1 MPKAEVGGTKWLGN
15 KMKAKGLQ
23 RLRWYCTPCEKQ
35 CRDENGFKQHTMSEG
50 HVRNMTL
57 VGENS
62 KSFIRDYSNQF
73 KRDFLYLL
81 RTAHGEK
88 KIHANHFYQEYI
100 ANKEHIHMNATQWP
114 SLTEFI
120 KAVGREGIV
129 RVYEEEKGLFI
140 AWVDDSPEALRR
152 RDAVRK
158 KERQDK
164 GDEEREL
171 KMLQDQIERAKEKAR
186 LKELEEAQNK
196 PESLETESAQPK
208 PIEKISLKLSAAV
221 PAPSSASTPATQ
233 STVTTPPTDA
243 PASEP
248 PSTTMP
254 APKPAPMKLSLS
266 NPFAKPKN
274 PLAAGKKSN
283 PLANKK
289 STFIPEPAK
298 KMSEAERIM
307 REEMERKNKR
317 GPPGDDRD
325 GKRQKFA

>member
-1 MPKAEVGGTKWLGN
+1 MV
-15 KMKAKGLQ
+15 
-23 RLRWYCTPCEKQ
+23 
-35 CRDENGFKQHTMSEG
+35 
-50 HVRNMTL
+50 L

-140 AWVDDSPEALRR
+140 SWVDDSPEALRR

-171 KMLQDQIERAKEKAR
+171 KMLKDQIDRAKEKAR
-186 LKELEEAQNK
+186 LQELEAAQNK
-196 PESLETESAQPK
+196 PENSKAESAPPK
-208 PIEKISLKLSAAV
+208 SIEKISLKLSAAV
-221 PAPSSASTPATQ
+221 PAPSSATTPATTPATQ
-233 STVTTPPTDA
+233 STVTTPPTDT
-243 PASEP
+243 PATES
-248 PSTTMP
+248 PSTTIP

-266 NPFAKPKN
+266 NPLAKPKN
-274 PLAAGKKSN
+274 PLAGGKKSN

-289 STFIPEPAK
+289 STFVPEPAK

-317 GPPGDDRD
+317 GPPGGDRD

>member
-1 MPKAEVGGTKWLGN
+1 MPKAEVGSTKWLGN
-15 KMKAKGLQ
+15 KMKSKGLQ

-62 KSFIRDYSNQF
+62 KSYIRDYSNQF

-129 RVYEEEKGLFI
+129 RVFEEEKGLFI

-171 KMLQDQIERAKEKAR
+171 KMLQDQIERANEKAK

-196 PESLETESAQPK
+196 PETSEAESAPPK

-221 PAPSSASTPATQ
+221 PAPPTASTPATQ
-233 STVTTPPTDA
+233 STTPPADTSA
-243 PASEP
+243 MES
-248 PSTTMP
+248 PSTTIP
-254 APKPAPMKLSLS
+254 APKPLPMKLSLS
-266 NPFAKPKN
+266 NPLAKAKN

-289 STFIPEPAK
+289 SAFVPEPAK

-317 GPPGDDRD
+317 GPPGGDRD
-325 GKRQKFA
+325 GKRQKFV

>member
-1 MPKAEVGGTKWLGN
+1 MPKAEVGSTKWLGN

-62 KSFIRDYSNQF
+62 KSYIRDYSNQF

-140 AWVDDSPEALRR
+140 AWVDDSPEALQR

-171 KMLQDQIERAKEKAR
+171 RMLQDQIERAKEKAR

-196 PESLETESAQPK
+196 PESSETEPAPPK
-208 PIEKISLKLSAAV
+208 PIEKISLKLSSGV
-221 PAPSSASTPATQ
+221 PNPPATSTPATQ
-233 STVTTPPTDA
+233 STTPPNDT
-243 PASEP
+243 PTTEP
-248 PSTTMP
+248 PSTIVP
-254 APKPAPMKLSLS
+254 VPKPAPMKLSLS
-266 NPFAKPKN
+266 NPLAKPKN

-289 STFIPEPAK
+289 STFVPEPAK

-307 REEMERKNKR
+307 REEMDKKNKR
-317 GPPGDDRD
+317 GPSGGDRD
-325 GKRQKFA
+325 GKRQKFG

>member
-1 MPKAEVGGTKWLGN
+1 
-15 KMKAKGLQ
+15 
-23 RLRWYCTPCEKQ
+23 
-35 CRDENGFKQHTMSEG
+35 
-50 HVRNMTL
+50 MTL

-120 KAVGREGIV
+120 KGVGREGIV

-140 AWVDDSPEALRR
+140 SWVDDSPDALRR
-152 RDAVRK
+152 REAVRK

-164 GDEEREL
+164 GDEEREM
-171 KMLQDQIERAKEKAR
+171 KMLQEQVERAREKAR
-186 LKELEEAQNK
+186 LQELDEAESK
-196 PESLETESAQPK
+196 PEGSETESAPLK
-208 PIEKISLKLSAAV
+208 PIEKISLKLSTAG
-221 PAPSSASTPATQ
+221 PTPPSAASTPVPQT
-233 STVTTPPTDA
+233 TTPSTDSPTTD
-243 PASEP
+243 S
-248 PSTTMP
+248 PSTIT
-254 APKPAPMKLSLS
+254 ATPKPAPVKLSLS
-266 NPFAKPKN
+266 NPLAKPKN
-274 PLAAGKKSN
+274 PLAAAGKKSN

-289 STFIPEPAK
+289 STFVPEPAK

-307 REEMERKNKR
+307 REEMERKKRFSDR
-317 GPPGDDRD
+317 GPPGGERD
-325 GKRQKFA
+325 GKRMKFA